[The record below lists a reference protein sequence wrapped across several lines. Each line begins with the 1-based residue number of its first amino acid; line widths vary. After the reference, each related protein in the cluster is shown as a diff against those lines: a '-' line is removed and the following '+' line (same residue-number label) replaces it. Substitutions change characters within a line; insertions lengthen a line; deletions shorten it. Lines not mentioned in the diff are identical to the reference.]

1 MMHARVWAG
10 AMMLGLGLWFV
21 GLSNAA
27 DDKDGL
33 VISEAD
39 LGKLVAKSVDE
50 IQKAL
55 KAGKEKKHV
64 TRAKVQA
71 VMIAAA
77 AQGAGAGNVRDAAI
91 KLAET
96 IKGGKLDDAKKQAE
110 ELGALKP
117 EKGKADH
124 VAILKKTGTE
134 VSEVMRQFSPTAI
147 GGFGLEA
154 TLKKLSTS
162 KKLSEAQMSDDFVL
176 TALQM
181 AAIADLIKDA
191 PPAKNPKEYVKMAD
205 EFRAM
210 SASLAESAKP
220 KDGVKS
226 AATLY
231 KLTIHC
237 NKCHDR
243 YRE

>member
-1 MMHARVWAG
+1 MMHARAWAG
-10 AMMLGLGLWFV
+10 AVMLVLGLWLV
-21 GLSNAA
+21 GLSSAA
-27 DDKDGL
+27 DDKGGL
-33 VISEAD
+33 VISEDD
-39 LGKLVAKSVDE
+39 LKKLVAKSTDE

-64 TRAKVQA
+64 TRARVQA
-71 VMIAAA
+71 VMIAAY
-77 AQGAGAGNVRDAAI
+77 AQGAESANVRDAAM
-91 KLAET
+91 KLADT
-96 IKGGKLDDAKKQAE
+96 IKGGKLDDAKKLTE
-110 ELGALKP
+110 ELAALKP
-117 EKGKADH
+117 EKGKIEH

-134 VSEVMRQFSPTAI
+134 VGEVMRQFSPTAI
-147 GGFGLEA
+147 GGFGIEA
-154 TLKKLSTS
+154 HLKKLSTS
-162 KKLSEAQMSDDFVL
+162 KKLSEAQLTDDFVL

-191 PPAKNPKEYVKMAD
+191 PPAKNPKEYQKMAD
-205 EFRAM
+205 EFREM
-210 SASLAESAKP
+210 SLSLAESAKP

-231 KLTIHC
+231 KMTIQC